1 MSNPHKAAFSV
12 TKILLPIDFSP
23 LSEAVLEAATALA
36 TQFHAGIH
44 LVHIIP
50 EPPALTGS
58 DFYPVTEWL
67 QEHRETI
74 EQKLRA
80 CEEQLRLKGV
90 QTSFSVETGNDI
102 VANLMHVI
110 QREQADLIV
119 ISTHGLSGWRPFI
132 LGSIAEHLIKHA
144 DCTLLLIKPTQKDSA
159 IAGPAIA
166 IEANS
171 VVAHA
176 PETEHLTPAV
186 PETLAQ
192 RRLDRSADDLAGR
205 AGKTEQ
211 HYDQSHSL
219 ITK

>member
-1 MSNPHKAAFSV
+1 MPDTLKTAFSV

-23 LSEAVLEAATALA
+23 LSESVLEAATGLA
-36 TQFHAGIH
+36 KQFHASIH
-44 LVHIIP
+44 LVHISPEIP
-50 EPPALTGS
+50 EVTGS
-58 DFYPVTEWL
+58 DFYPVVEWF
-67 QEHRETI
+67 QERRETV
-74 EQKLRA
+74 EQKLA
-80 CEEQLRLKGV
+80 SCEKELLRKGV
-90 QTSFSVETGNDI
+90 QTSFSIETGNDI
-102 VANLMHVI
+102 VDNLMLVI
-110 QREQADLIV
+110 KREKADMVV
-119 ISTHGLSGWRPFI
+119 ISTHGLSGWRPLI

-192 RRLDRSADDLAGR
+192 RRLDRSADDMAGR